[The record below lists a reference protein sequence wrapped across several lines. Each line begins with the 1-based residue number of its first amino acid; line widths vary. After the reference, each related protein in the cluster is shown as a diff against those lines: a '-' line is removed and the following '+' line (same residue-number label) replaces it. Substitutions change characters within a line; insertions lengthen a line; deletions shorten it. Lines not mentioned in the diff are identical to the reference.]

1 MNTTDRFSRIRKMM
15 LLRILVALVTTAGAL
30 AVGRM
35 LAPVTGDQVA
45 YIVALAAVSFCAWYC
60 GLIPSSLSALLATA
74 VLKFWVLPPVHT
86 LRFSNPRQILDL
98 LIFLLASA
106 LLIAMAEVHRR
117 DNQTLRIAQGEL
129 ETRVQE
135 RTAELDLANQSL
147 RELTARVMQLQ
158 DEERRRIARELHDSV
173 GQMLAALSMNLV
185 AVGTGMERLQEM
197 SRKVAD
203 SAGIV
208 KEMQQEVRT
217 ISYLLHPPLLD
228 EAGLASALRWYIQGF
243 SERSKLQVELE
254 VAEDFGR
261 LPQDLETAIFR
272 TVQECLTNIHR
283 HSESPVAKICLRRSS
298 NEIHLKVEDSGV
310 GMPPEKLNEISSAGT
325 PGVGIRGMRERLRQ
339 LGGTLE
345 IRSTKKGTTVETRL
359 PFAVSA
365 AAIAGE
371 TAA

>member
-1 MNTTDRFSRIRKMM
+1 MNTADLVSRIRRMM
-15 LLRILVALVTTAGAL
+15 LVRISAALLITASVLKIAHL
-30 AVGRM
+30 
-35 LAPVTGDQVA
+35 LAPVSGDRVA
-45 YIVALAAVSFCAWYC
+45 YMLALAAVSFCAWYC
-60 GLIPSSLSALLATA
+60 GLVPSLLSALLATL
-74 VLKFWVLPPVHT
+74 VLKFWFVAPVRT
-86 LRFSNPRQILDL
+86 FLFSNPKQILDL

-117 DNQTLRIAQGEL
+117 DNETLRLAQGEL
-129 ETRVQE
+129 ETRVKQ
-135 RTAELDLANQSL
+135 RTVELDLANQSL

-197 SRKVAD
+197 SRKIAD
-203 SAGIV
+203 STGIV

-243 SERSKLQVELE
+243 SERSKLEVELE
-254 VAEDFGR
+254 ISEDFGR
-261 LPQDLETAIFR
+261 LPQELETAIFR

-283 HSESPVAKICLRRSS
+283 HSESPVAKICLSRSS
-298 NEIHLKVEDSGV
+298 DEIHLKVEDSGV
-310 GMPPEKLNEISSAGT
+310 GMPPERLNELSSAGT

-345 IRSTKKGTTVETRL
+345 IRSSKKGTTVESRL
-359 PFAVSA
+359 PCAVSA
-365 AAIAGE
+365 VAIARE

>member
-1 MNTTDRFSRIRKMM
+1 MNTKNLSFRIRRML
-15 LLRILVALVTTAGAL
+15 LLRISVALVITAGAL
-30 AVGRM
+30 EIGHI
-35 LAPVTGDQVA
+35 LAPVAGDHAA
-45 YIVALAAVSFCAWYC
+45 YLVALAAVSFCAWYC
-60 GLIPSSLSALLATA
+60 GLVSSSLAALLAA
-74 VLKFWVLPPVHT
+74 AALKYWFLPPVQT
-86 LRFSNPRQILDL
+86 FTFSNSRQILGL
-98 LIFLLASA
+98 LLFLLASA

-117 DNQTLRIAQGEL
+117 DNETLRIAQGEL
-129 ETRVQE
+129 ETRVKE
-135 RTAELDLANQSL
+135 RTSELDLANRSL

-158 DEERRRIARELHDSV
+158 DEERRRIARELHDSI

-185 AVGTGMERLQEM
+185 TVGTGIERLQEI

-203 SAGIV
+203 STGIV

-254 VAEDFGR
+254 VPEDFGR
-261 LPQDLETAIFR
+261 LPQELETAIFR

-283 HSESPVAKICLRRSS
+283 HSESPVARISLRRSS

-310 GMPPEKLNEISSAGT
+310 GMPPEKLNEVSSAGT

-345 IRSTKKGTTVETRL
+345 IRSNKKGTTVETRI
-359 PFAVSA
+359 PYGVSA
-365 AAIAGE
+365 AAIAGD